1 MTSKKS
7 NYFFLLTFIFLI
19 SFVNFSFA
27 QEGEGEDG
35 PISSYTDTIPET
47 NIYLDKPVVNAPTQ
61 NSPAQK
67 SNGKLAG
74 VYNGSELSCPYAF
87 ERDLAI
93 GTKGEDVK
101 LLQILLNSDKR
112 TMIAVSGTGSQG
124 QETTLFGPATKDAI
138 KRFQALFIEYVGV
151 ANGRFGPKTRT
162 VMNAICNG
170 ENKPS
175 TNSVSNS
182 ENGNVY
188 TNVVSVQKD
197 ASPTGIVTVVPTG
210 NSNDKISPR
219 VSLSANLNTVE
230 IGTNFKVVVNA
241 SEEIAKFTAES
252 VIIDGGSVKEVR
264 KLSKVSYSITITPND
279 DAKNVMVQ
287 IEAEKINDLAGN
299 LNEYASNE
307 INVKVTGSAIAGTAT
322 STPTQ
327 VTDLTSLLDKIVASA
342 PNCTYSSAGTLITS
356 DSMGKSLNTTGCPAT
371 QTQTTPQTYT
381 CNGQQIPNT
390 QPCNNNQN
398 NQTQT
403 VCTMQPNPFTGQP
416 QQVCQQMTAQQAAQ
430 QQQAAQNKGLGQML
444 GQLLGKNGFGG
455 MGGGPSSNN
464 NPGPSGPSNPGP
476 QTPPQQ
482 PPAAPKTEAEKK
494 ADEKMYLEGQCGMG
508 DLTACNKLKTPG
520 NSSSSGCGGLKTDA
534 AIQEC
539 TDRELAEKAKAL
551 EKCKADQAADLTATV
566 TCVGETKLDTE
577 TPESAKVIKDYT
589 EKCNYIYN
597 DIGLDYRDPI
607 ISDNVGF
614 GIGRKTSTFLSK
626 KMNKN
631 TDFMTFGDYS
641 YNDTSTVRVN
651 SCSVFDKKE
660 LKPLPE
666 FKKPYCCSNKR
677 TKSSPTCADSLT
689 LQTNGGQPLYK
700 IVGKILFV
708 DKCDK

>member
-7 NYFFLLTFIFLI
+7 NYLFLLTFIILF
-19 SFVNFSFA
+19 STANFSFA
-27 QEGEGEDG
+27 QEGAGEDG
-35 PISSYTDTIPET
+35 PIINYTDTSSES
-47 NIYLDKPVVNAPTQ
+47 NIYLDQPVVSAPVQ

-87 ERDLAI
+87 ERDLGI
-93 GTKGEDVK
+93 GTKGQDVK
-101 LLQILLNSDKR
+101 LLQVLLNSDKR

-170 ENKPS
+170 ENRPS
-175 TNSVSNS
+175 TNSATNEQGGKVF
-182 ENGNVY
+182 

-197 ASPTGIVTVVPTG
+197 ASPTGVVTNVVNN
-210 NSNDKISPR
+210 NSNDKIPPR

-230 IGTNFKVVVNA
+230 AGTTFKVVVNA

-252 VIIDGGSVKEVR
+252 VIIDGGTVKEVR
-264 KLSKVSYSITITPND
+264 KLSKVSYSISVVPNEGV
-279 DAKNVMVQ
+279 KNVMIQ

-299 LNEYASNE
+299 TNEDASNE
-307 INVKVTGSAIAGTAT
+307 INVKVAGSVVAGTAT
-322 STPTQ
+322 ATPTQ
-327 VTDLTSLLDKIVASA
+327 PADLTSLLDKIVASA
-342 PNCTYSSAGTLITS
+342 PNCTYSSAGTLVTS
-356 DSMGKSLNTTGCPAT
+356 DSMGKSLNTTGCPST
-371 QTQTTPQTYT
+371 QTSATPQTYT

-403 VCTMQPNPFTGQP
+403 VCTTQPNPFTGQP
-416 QQVCQQMTAQQAAQ
+416 QQVCQQMSAQQAAQ

-455 MGGGPSSNN
+455 MGGGSGSGGGGSGGGGGGGSSV
-464 NPGPSGPSNPGP
+464 
-476 QTPPQQ
+476 PQQ

-508 DLTACNKLKTPG
+508 DDSACDKLKTTG
-520 NSSSSGCGGLKTDA
+520 NSTSSGCGGLKTDA

-539 TDRELAEKAKAL
+539 TDRELSEKAKAL
-551 EKCKADQAADLTATV
+551 EKCKAEQTADPTATV
-566 TCVGETKLDTE
+566 TCVGDTKLDTE
-577 TPESAKVIKDYT
+577 TPESAKVVKDYT

-597 DIGLDYRDPI
+597 DIGSDYRDPI
-607 ISDNVGF
+607 ISDNVGY
-614 GIGRKTSTFLSK
+614 GIGSKTSTFLSK
-626 KMNKN
+626 KMNKD
-631 TDFMTFGDYS
+631 TYFMTFGDYS
-641 YNDTSTVRVN
+641 YNDTGVVTVN

-666 FKKPYCCSNKR
+666 YKNPYCCSNKR
-677 TKSSPTCADSLT
+677 TKSDTKCKDRLS

-700 IVGKILFV
+700 IVGKIPFV
-708 DKCDK
+708 EKCDKTN